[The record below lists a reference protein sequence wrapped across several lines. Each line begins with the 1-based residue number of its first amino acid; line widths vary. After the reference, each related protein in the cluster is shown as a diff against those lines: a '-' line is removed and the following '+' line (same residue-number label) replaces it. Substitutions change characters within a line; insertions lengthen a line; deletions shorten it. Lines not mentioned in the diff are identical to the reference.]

1 MTICFDAVTFFLSSV
16 DAVNAD
22 GSKMSITAKDTA
34 MVEEFEEGHFTFSGE
49 AQDVTAMLA
58 MMSGGGGGA
67 APADEDL
74 EF

>member
-1 MTICFDAVTFFLSSV
+1 
-16 DAVNAD
+16 
-22 GSKMSITAKDTA
+22 MSITAKDTA
-34 MVEEFEEGHFTFSGE
+34 IVEEFEEGHFTFSGE

-58 MMSGGGGGA
+58 MMSGGGGA